1 VTYDK
6 SIAKHTVVIGGATSA
21 SNYISIP
28 ATKNG
33 QSQSLGLTGKFV
45 SQ

>member
-6 SIAKHTVVIGGATSA
+6 TIAKHTVVIGGVTSA
-21 SNYISIP
+21 SNYVTIP

-33 QSQSLGLTGKFV
+33 QS
-45 SQ
+45 